1 MYVYRRKYNSEIVD
15 IMKRNTVPKDNLDLY
30 TYIDGIVYYTMFLWY
45 NLLTSNLN
53 EYSYIESEFTTKY
66 YIVELFF
73 LRATR

>member
-1 MYVYRRKYNSEIVD
+1 MYVYRRKYYSEIVD

-45 NLLTSNLN
+45 NLLTSITFKWILLYRKWI
-53 EYSYIESEFTTKY
+53 YSLS
-66 YIVELFF
+66 F

>member
-1 MYVYRRKYNSEIVD
+1 M
-15 IMKRNTVPKDNLDLY
+15 MKRNTVPKDNLDLY

-66 YIVELFF
+66 YIVE
-73 LRATR
+73 

>member
-45 NLLTSNLN
+45 NLLTSITFKWILLYRKWI
-53 EYSYIESEFTTKY
+53 YSLS
-66 YIVELFF
+66 F

>member
-45 NLLTSNLN
+45 NLLTSITFKWILLYRKWIYSLSFLN
-53 EYSYIESEFTTKY
+53 
-66 YIVELFF
+66 
-73 LRATR
+73 ATR

>member
-45 NLLTSNLN
+45 NLLTSITFKWILLYRKWI
-53 EYSYIESEFTTKY
+53 YSLS
-66 YIVELFF
+66 F
-73 LRATR
+73 LRAIR

>member
-45 NLLTSNLN
+45 NLLTS
-53 EYSYIESEFTTKY
+53 FTFK
-66 YIVELFF
+66 
-73 LRATR
+73 

>member
-45 NLLTSNLN
+45 NLLTSIKFKWILLYRKWIYN
-53 EYSYIESEFTTKY
+53 EILHSWIIFP
-66 YIVELFF
+66 
-73 LRATR
+73 